1 MIILSILAGL
11 SAGALHVLCGPDHL
25 AAIAPL
31 SADRGRKAASIGLRW
46 GIGHSGGV
54 IFVGLVALLL
64 RGLFNIEAFA
74 GVAEWL
80 VGITLIGI
88 GLWGLR
94 RAYSGWI
101 RNDVHDHGE
110 IQHAHIHVANRNSS
124 HRHSHAAFAIGT
136 LHGLAGSSHFLGVLP
151 ALALPTVADALAFL
165 IAYGGGTILAMTL
178 FAAGLGRIAS
188 MSHRIEKPF
197 VAACSTLAVV
207 VGCRWLLL

>member
-74 GVAEWL
+74 AAAEGGAAYPIPASEMTHNIAVL
-80 VGITLIGI
+80 EAITDS
-88 GLWGLR
+88 
-94 RAYSGWI
+94 AESGK
-101 RNDVHDHGE
+101 
-110 IQHAHIHVANRNSS
+110 SM
-124 HRHSHAAFAIGT
+124 T
-136 LHGLAGSSHFLGVLP
+136 L
-151 ALALPTVADALAFL
+151 ADA
-165 IAYGGGTILAMTL
+165 
-178 FAAGLGRIAS
+178 
-188 MSHRIEKPF
+188 
-197 VAACSTLAVV
+197 
-207 VGCRWLLL
+207 